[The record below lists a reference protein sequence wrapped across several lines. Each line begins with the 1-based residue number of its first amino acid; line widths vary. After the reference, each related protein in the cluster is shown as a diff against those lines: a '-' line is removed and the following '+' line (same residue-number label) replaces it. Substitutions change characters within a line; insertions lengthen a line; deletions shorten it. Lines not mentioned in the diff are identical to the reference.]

1 VSEDQLSEV
10 VLTNSVVA
18 FDGRVL
24 ELFGHRSETG
34 NRIHVALI
42 TAIEDGEREI
52 VIKVRGMV
60 EYSIV
65 VAGED
70 EAKQAE
76 VRSLLDRVRT
86 AGPTA

>member
-1 VSEDQLSEV
+1 MSQDRLTEV
-10 VLTNSVVA
+10 VLTNSVVS

-24 ELFGHRSETG
+24 ELFGHRSQTG
-34 NRIHVALI
+34 NRIHVSLI
-42 TAIEDGEREI
+42 TAVEDGEREI

-65 VAGED
+65 LAGED

-76 VRSLLDRVRT
+76 VRSLLARVRES
-86 AGPTA
+86 GPIS